1 MEKPVFVLLCVL
13 LLSAMVQSSAI
24 AAQQQQQQQQQ
35 SNQEK
40 AAPPKYTVRCR
51 LYDKDC
57 KLEINIK
64 ESKNFQ
70 EDLLNSSNEKIFKVN
85 RPHLD
90 AIKELNGTAK
100 SLETYEIPILTFQ
113 VGKAQLIEITPDGQT
128 NVIAQ
133 IIITR
138 PYRGIDI
145 AFDVFLWVYCGLVS
159 FIMGILVDRDLIKS
173 VLTGN
178 RQKEVGLTFGCQYL
192 MMPLVIVY

>member
-1 MEKPVFVLLCVL
+1 MEKPVIVLLCVL

-24 AAQQQQQQQQQ
+24 GTQQQQQQQ

-40 AAPPKYTVRCR
+40 AAAPKHTVYCR
-51 LYDKDC
+51 LYDQNC
-57 KLEINIK
+57 KLEVDIK

-70 EDLLNSSNEKIFKVN
+70 EDLLNSSNPKIFKVN
-85 RPHLD
+85 HPYLQ
-90 AIKELNGTAK
+90 AIKEQNGTAK
-100 SLETYEIPILTFQ
+100 SLETYEIPILTLQ

-133 IIITR
+133 VIITR

-192 MMPLVIVY
+192 MMPLVIAY

>member
-1 MEKPVFVLLCVL
+1 MEKPVIVLLCVL
-13 LLSAMVQSSAI
+13 LLSALVQSSAI
-24 AAQQQQQQQQQ
+24 GAQQQQQQQQQ
-35 SNQEK
+35 SIQEK
-40 AAPPKYTVRCR
+40 AAPKYTVRCR
-51 LYDKDC
+51 LYDQNC

-70 EDLLNSSNEKIFKVN
+70 EDLLNSTKLKIFEVDHPRLK
-85 RPHLD
+85 
-90 AIKELNGTAK
+90 AIKEQNGTAK
-100 SLETYEIPILTFQ
+100 SLETYEIPILTHQ

-133 IIITR
+133 VIITR

>member
-1 MEKPVFVLLCVL
+1 MEKPVIVLLCVL
-13 LLSAMVQSSAI
+13 LLSALVQSSAI
-24 AAQQQQQQQQQ
+24 GAQQQQQQQQQ
-35 SNQEK
+35 SIQEK
-40 AAPPKYTVRCR
+40 AAPKYTVRCR
-51 LYDKDC
+51 LYDQNC

-70 EDLLNSSNEKIFKVN
+70 EDLLNSTNLKIFEVN
-85 RPHLD
+85 HRHLK
-90 AIKELNGTAK
+90 AIKEQNGTAK
-100 SLETYEIPILTFQ
+100 SLETYEIPILTHQ

-133 IIITR
+133 VIITR